1 MNEGFDLR
9 QKQLSAKDYAYFELK
24 ELIIRG
30 EMSPNDPIIEE
41 KLASNLEISRT
52 PLREALQRLEW
63 EGLVSRRKN
72 GRLEVASIS
81 TSELKELFKI
91 RSALEAIIV
100 VHAAKKATEEDIGRL
115 ENCVQMISFL
125 SESERFDEILQY
137 GKAFHN
143 LLYEMSELETSV
155 RILRQLNDHI
165 DRYRRLVPFE
175 KKKSRQSGTS
185 DHEKILKLIVQKD
198 FEGVAIA
205 MEEHIL
211 KSAEIA
217 IAVVTAYEDSIS

>member
-30 EMSPNDPIIEE
+30 GMSPNEPIIEE

-81 TSELKELFKI
+81 TSELKEFFKI

-100 VHAAKKATEEDIGRL
+100 GHAAKKATEEDIKKL
-115 ENCVQMISFL
+115 DNCVQMISL
-125 SESERFDEILQY
+125 LKESEKFDEILQY

-143 LLYEMSELETSV
+143 LLYEMSELEASV

-165 DRYRRLVPFE
+165 DRYRRLVPLE
-175 KKKSRQSGTS
+175 KKKSRRSDIS
-185 DHEKILKLIVQKD
+185 DHELILKLIIQKD
-198 FEGVAIA
+198 FDGAAVA
-205 MEEHIL
+205 MEEHIM
-211 KSAEIA
+211 KSAEIV
-217 IAVVTAYEDSIS
+217 IAVVNMYEESI

>member
-1 MNEGFDLR
+1 MTNPFNFQ
-9 QKQLSAKDYAYFELK
+9 QKSAKDYAYFEVK
-24 ELIIRG
+24 ELIIKG
-30 EMSPNDPIIEE
+30 ELPPEEAIIEE
-41 KLASNLEISRT
+41 KLATLLEISRT

-91 RSALEAIIV
+91 RSALEGIIV
-100 VHAAKKATEEDIGRL
+100 VHATKKATNEDL
-115 ENCVQMISFL
+115 EKLDDCVQMITML
-125 SESERFDEILQY
+125 SGSDRVDDILQY

-143 LLYEMSELETSV
+143 ILYEISELETSV

-175 KKKSRQSGTS
+175 KTKSQKPIQN
-185 DHEKILKLIVQKD
+185 DHDLILKLIREKD
-198 FEGVAIA
+198 SDNVASV
-205 MEEHIL
+205 MEEHIM
-211 KSAEIA
+211 KSAAIA
-217 IAVVTAYEDSIS
+217 IAAVTKYEDSIS